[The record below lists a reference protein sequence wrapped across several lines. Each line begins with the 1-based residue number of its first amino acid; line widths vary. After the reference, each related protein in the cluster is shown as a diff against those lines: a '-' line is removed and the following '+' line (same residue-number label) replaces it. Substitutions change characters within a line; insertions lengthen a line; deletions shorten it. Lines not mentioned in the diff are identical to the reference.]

1 MKVKELIK
9 LLESVNPETD
19 VLCTSE
25 DPEVLDS
32 NSGHTFRVFEISA
45 VEEVNGT
52 KSRGDDRIATLK
64 IGKSDHSE
72 PHTIM
77 EITCDI

>member
-19 VLCTSE
+19 LFCTSE

-32 NSGHTFRVFEISA
+32 NSAHKFKIFEVSA

-52 KSRGDDRIATLK
+52 KSRGDDGIATFK
-64 IGKSDHSE
+64 IGKDNNSE